1 MWFIADGVNTA
12 LFSALLASFAT
23 EIGAGPNKHI
33 ILVLDGAGW
42 HVSKDLEVPEGVE
55 LMFLPPYS
63 PQIQP
68 AERLWPLT
76 NEPIVNEYFETLDEL
91 DEVLAERCRI
101 LADDLDQSAHPF
113 RMVATA
119 QLEIV
124 QNWPKKDRLNHSC
137 GKRIRGC

>member
-1 MWFIADGVNTA
+1 VVHRRWRQHRAVQRAAGVVRHRDR
-12 LFSALLASFAT
+12 
-23 EIGAGPNKHI
+23 PNKHI

-76 NEPIVNEYFETLDEL
+76 NEPIVNEYFETLGEL

-101 LADDLDQSAHPF
+101 LADDQDQIRAHTLF
-113 RMVATA
+113 
-119 QLEIV
+119 EW
-124 QNWPKKDRLNHSC
+124 WPHHN
-137 GKRIRGC
+137 

>member
-1 MWFIADGVNTA
+1 MCRMPTNSSRVLWESRTIQIIEPICSTA
-12 LFSALLASFAT
+12 GSPISITNETMPGFLTTS
-23 EIGAGPNKHI
+23 
-33 ILVLDGAGW
+33 
-42 HVSKDLEVPEGVE
+42 VPEGVE

-101 LADDLDQSAHPF
+101 LADDQDQIRAHTLF
-113 RMVATA
+113 
-119 QLEIV
+119 EW
-124 QNWPKKDRLNHSC
+124 WPQHN
-137 GKRIRGC
+137 

>member
-1 MWFIADGVNTA
+1 MIRIPAPP
-12 LFSALLASFAT
+12 LSAAASGGC
-23 EIGAGPNKHI
+23 ER
-33 ILVLDGAGW
+33 LRAGW

-76 NEPIVNEYFETLDEL
+76 NEPIVNQYFETLDEL

-101 LADDLDQSAHPF
+101 LADDQDQIRAHTLF
-113 RMVATA
+113 
-119 QLEIV
+119 EW
-124 QNWPKKDRLNHSC
+124 WPQHN
-137 GKRIRGC
+137 